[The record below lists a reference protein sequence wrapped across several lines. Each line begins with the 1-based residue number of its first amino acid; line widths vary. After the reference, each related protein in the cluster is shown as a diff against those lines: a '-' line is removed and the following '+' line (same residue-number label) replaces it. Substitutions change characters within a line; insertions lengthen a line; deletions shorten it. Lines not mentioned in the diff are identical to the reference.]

1 MSTVGEAIL
10 SVSIEMLF
18 KKLATKG
25 LQLFAR
31 QQQIQADIK
40 KWENMLV
47 KIRAVFYDA
56 DERQTVV
63 PLVKLFKMWLMM

>member
-18 KKLATKG
+18 KKLAAKG

-31 QQQIQADIK
+31 QQQIQADMK
-40 KWENMLV
+40 KWEGMLV
-47 KIRAVFYDA
+47 KIKAVFDDA

-63 PLVKLFKMWLMM
+63 PSVKLFKTWLMM